1 MNCSERCDT
10 SPQNIRDFKR
20 SGKDVKRDDDTG
32 KNRNSSFRDRY
43 EEAISNL
50 EKELAEKGLSRD
62 EIQSLEEVVYGRG
75 EELEEG
81 SVAPTG
87 GLAAEGVPGVPFPPR
102 RDADFVDD
110 IPRESRGN
118 LFSTGREETG
128 MEKPTYKEGER
139 IYDLTDVVEDPQ
151 LKVDREDAGPVPA
164 PPTKG
169 QTAAAV
175 LEEVVIPTGKKVY
188 DLSNLYDESR
198 EDQIREEIR
207 QKAVEIAEKVARE
220 VMPGIVERVIR
231 EEIEKLKKA

>member
-1 MNCSERCDT
+1 VER
-10 SPQNIRDFKR
+10 N
-20 SGKDVKRDDDTG
+20 DDLK

-62 EIQSLEEVVYGRG
+62 EIKSLEAVVYGRG
-75 EELEEG
+75 EDMMEG
-81 SVAPTG
+81 PVARTG
-87 GLAAEGVPGVPFPPR
+87 GLVAEGAPDVPFPPR
-102 RDADFVDD
+102 RDADFIDD
-110 IPRESRGN
+110 ISRERRGN

-139 IYDLTDVVEDPQ
+139 IYDLTDVVEEPQ
-151 LKVDREDAGPVPA
+151 LKVDRGDTGLVLT
-164 PPTKG
+164 PPKKE
-169 QTAAAV
+169 QTAGAALEDV
-175 LEEVVIPTGKKVY
+175 LFPKDKKVY
-188 DLSNLYDESR
+188 ELSNLIDESH
-198 EDQIREEIR
+198 EGQIREEIR